1 MKTFSA
7 VLLCMGTLSLA
18 AAAPVARD
26 SSPVEYEYD
35 YDHSAQQQQ
44 QPAQE
49 PQESA
54 SHYDAYIQDVKAAAS
69 GGNGGKKGFSQGSG
83 LRTIAQGSANQAKTA
98 LGNQA
103 AAGYQ
108 AAYVAKN
115 TLAQSAAQASAT
127 AQAALAGKQVILSG
141 LEQQVRD
148 AKVGLQGEEMQLQQA
163 KRAAQAAAN
172 AAQQAMH
179 QVNVIQA
186 ALNAAQATSE
196 NANEA
201 ASQAAGELGA
211 QTAMVGAARQR
222 LHALQE
228 QLHGVRIDFE
238 ATQAAAR
245 KAQAAAQQA
254 QANAAAAA
262 AKAAAAGLG
271 GQKDSSHEEWASS
284 DQDPIQVTSDQ
295 PLHIHEEP
303 EQFIP
308 EPEPSHAIIE
318 TIETNAFT
326 PKPPSFSQSP
336 HTKPNQIELD
346 KSVEFQYQP
355 FQSAVSQ
362 FTFKPI
368 STKPAKL
375 VAKQVN
381 NYAANNVKLAVKPAI
396 AKPTKVVAKPT
407 QVVSKLTQLVSKP
420 TQLVN
425 KPTKVVL
432 TKSKGN
438 IFQDAYVNLDSFNK
452 ANSQTYAKQFG
463 FYGW

>member
-1 MKTFSA
+1 MATPHNSLAPALSVLRRAITINTRADCLPVHCLTDRAQGRLDTPHLKHETPNDRESFGSSTGGNMKAFTA
-7 VLLCMGTLSLA
+7 VLFCFGALSITSS
-18 AAAPVARD
+18 APVGRD
-26 SSPVEYEYD
+26 STPQNSEYEYEYD
-35 YDHSAQQQQ
+35 NSAQSSQVQD
-44 QPAQE
+44 

-54 SHYDAYIQDVKAAAS
+54 SHYDAYISDVKAAAS
-69 GGNGGKKGFSQGSG
+69 GDSKKGYSRGSG
-83 LRTIAQGSANQAKTA
+83 LRTIAVGSANQAKTA

-103 AAGYQ
+103 AAAYQ

-163 KRAAQAAAN
+163 KRAAQSAAQ

-222 LHALQE
+222 LHTLQE

-254 QANAAAAA
+254 QANAAEAA
-262 AKAAAAGLG
+262 AKAAAAGLASG
-271 GQKDSSHEEWASS
+271 KHRDASHEG
-284 DQDPIQVTSDQ
+284 TSY
-295 PLHIHEEP
+295 EEYKTAP
-303 EQFIP
+303 EQ
-308 EPEPSHAIIE
+308 S
-318 TIETNAFT
+318 
-326 PKPPSFSQSP
+326 SQEYYVQS
-336 HTKPNQIELD
+336 D
-346 KSVEFQYQP
+346 YQR
-355 FQSAVSQ
+355 Q
-362 FTFKPI
+362 
-368 STKPAKL
+368 
-375 VAKQVN
+375 
-381 NYAANNVKLAVKPAI
+381 
-396 AKPTKVVAKPT
+396 
-407 QVVSKLTQLVSKP
+407 
-420 TQLVN
+420 
-425 KPTKVVL
+425 
-432 TKSKGN
+432 
-438 IFQDAYVNLDSFNK
+438 
-452 ANSQTYAKQFG
+452 
-463 FYGW
+463 